1 MAGKIAYFCY
11 WFGASL
17 RYYRRIPNS
26 QVYDAVGKIL
36 SQQQIEQYREQGF
49 IAPIDVISEDE
60 AAEYEQRLRSAEA
73 KYPEQLNAENRN
85 NPHLAFKFL
94 DELAHQSIILDAVE
108 DLVGPDFALW
118 GSVLF
123 IKEPQTSH
131 FVSWHQDATYM
142 GITPHNYVTAW
153 IALTASNRETGCMS
167 MIPGSHQNPIH
178 PHQETFHEDNILTRG
193 QEIQNIDES
202 TAFDLILKPGQ
213 MSLHH
218 AKVIHGS
225 QPNRSQQRRVGF
237 AMQAY
242 MPAGARQ
249 TLGKNYWQPM
259 RGNCEQPDFVYLKRP
274 RNDMDPEGV
283 NEREKANRNWAD
295 ILYQGAS
302 QKRAY

>member
-1 MAGKIAYFCY
+1 MGK
-11 WFGASL
+11 
-17 RYYRRIPNS
+17 
-26 QVYDAVGKIL
+26 VL
-36 SQQQIEQYREQGF
+36 SQQQIDQYHEQGF
-49 IAPIDVISEDE
+49 IAPVDVISDDE
-60 AAEYEQRLRSAEA
+60 AAEYEQRLRAAEA

-85 NPHLAFKFL
+85 NAHLAFKFL
-94 DELAHQSIILDAVE
+94 DELAHHPIILDSVE
-108 DLVGPDFALW
+108 DLIGVNFSLW

-153 IALTASNRETGCMS
+153 IALTESNRETGCMS
-167 MIPGSHQNPIH
+167 MITGSHLNPIH

-193 QEIQNIDES
+193 QEIQEVDES
-202 TAFDLILKPGQ
+202 AAVDLILKPGQ

-225 QPNRSQQRRVGF
+225 QPNQSQQRRVGF

-249 TLGKNYWQPM
+249 TLGDNYWLPM
-259 RGNCEQPDFVYLKRP
+259 RGNCSQLDFVYLNRP
-274 RNDMDPEGV
+274 RHDMEPGGLS
-283 NEREKANRNWAD
+283 EREKANRNWAD
-295 ILYQGAS
+295 ILYQGAPK
-302 QKRAY
+302 KRAY